1 MITSIKHT
9 QFQHSNQHVIWR
21 QENNTN
27 IHQTVTTLELTLTI
41 NLDYPL
47 YTCTHHTLTPP
58 RPQSITL
65 IDTHSPHLLDSK
77 SNDNFDKTKNKPLL
91 INTTHLSMMH
101 NIIPSVTTHEHW
113 THENRNHQTRYT
125 RNKQTHATTQS
136 TGKEESRT
144 DRNQTQLCHYTVIT
158 TCTQLQ
164 SG

>member
-1 MITSIKHT
+1 METGK
-9 QFQHSNQHVIWR
+9 QYQHPPDSN
-21 QENNTN
+21 N
-27 IHQTVTTLELTLTI
+27 IGIDPYHQSGLSTI
-41 NLDYPL
+41 HMYSP
-47 YTCTHHTLTPP
+47 YTYPP